1 MSLHTPRRETDVIV
15 VGGGGSGLAAAVE
28 ASRQGVAVTL
38 LEKQHQLGGT
48 TGVAVGS
55 FTAACTSLQR
65 AAAVEDRTTWHRQDI
80 AKFAPHREPKNN
92 TSLRAWLAEHA
103 ANTLEWLLAMGV
115 EFSGPHP
122 EPPNRLPRMHN
133 VVPNAKIY
141 IFRLQRRAMSQGV
154 EVLAGH
160 AATRL
165 ILDEAGRVV
174 GVAARDSAGEATA
187 IYARRGVVLA
197 AGDYSSGVTVKNE
210 FLSSETAAIE
220 GINPHSAGDGHRLAR
235 DAGAALVN
243 MDVIYG
249 PEIRFVPP
257 PGDPFR
263 QLLPA
268 SAAGAESIGR
278 EMDTLGPEAL
288 QAHAKQLL
296 FTWQHP
302 EDSLYESGALLVNR
316 DGERFVDETRDPAM
330 AIPKQPGKVAYV
342 IFDQRVARLFTRWP
356 DFISTAPEIG
366 YAYIHDFH
374 RLRPDLYHE
383 APAVADLA
391 ARIGVDPKALDV
403 TLAHYNQAVTQGVA
417 DRFGRGSGARVNKP
431 PYYALGPVKSWIVT
445 TEGGVRINQT
455 MQALDEA
462 GNVVPGLYAAGSNGM
477 GGLILWSHG
486 LHIAWALTSGR
497 QAGRSAARESPS
509 EPERS

>member
-1 MSLHTPRRETDVIV
+1 MGLRTPHRETDVIV

-28 ASRQGVAVTL
+28 ASGQGVAVTL
-38 LEKQHQLGGT
+38 LEKRPQLGGT
-48 TGVAVGS
+48 TGIAVGS
-55 FTAACTSLQR
+55 FTAACSSLQR
-65 AAAVEDRTTWHRQDI
+65 AAAVEDRTTWHQQDI
-80 AKFAPHREPKNN
+80 ARFAPHREPKNN

-103 ANTLEWLLAMGV
+103 ADTLEWLLAMGV

-154 EVLAGH
+154 EILTSH
-160 AATRL
+160 AATNL
-165 ILDEAGRVV
+165 TVDESGRVV
-174 GVAARDSAGEATA
+174 GVEVRESTGEATT
-187 IYARRGVVLA
+187 IYARRGVILA
-197 AGDYSSGVTVKNE
+197 AGDYSSGVAVKNE
-210 FLSSETAAIE
+210 FLSTETAAIE

-235 DAGAALVN
+235 GAGATLVN

-268 SAAGAESIGR
+268 STAEAESIGR
-278 EMDTLGPEAL
+278 ELDTLRPEAL

-316 DGERFVDETRDPAM
+316 DGVRFVDETRDPAM
-330 AIPKQPGKVAYV
+330 AIPKQPGKLAYV
-342 IFDQRVARLFTRWP
+342 IFDHRVARRFTRWP

-366 YAYIHDFH
+366 YAYIDDF
-374 RLRPDLYHE
+374 RCLRPDLYHQE
-383 APAVADLA
+383 PIVADLA
-391 ARIGVDPKALDV
+391 ARIGVDAKALDV
-403 TLAHYNQAVTQGVA
+403 TLAHYNQAVTRGVA
-417 DRFGRGSGARVNKP
+417 DRFGRSGSGAPVETP
-431 PYYALGPVKSWIVT
+431 PYHALGPVKSWIVT
-445 TEGGVRINQT
+445 TEGGVRINQS
-455 MQALDEA
+455 MQALDDA

-497 QAGRSAARESPS
+497 QAGRSSAQESPS
-509 EPERS
+509 ERI

>member
-1 MSLHTPRRETDVIV
+1 MSLQIPRRETDVIV

-28 ASRQGVAVTL
+28 ASGQGVAVTL
-38 LEKQHQLGGT
+38 LEKRPRLGGT
-48 TGVAVGS
+48 TGIAVGS

-65 AAAVEDRTTWHRQDI
+65 AAAVEDRTTWHQQDI
-80 AKFAPHREPKNN
+80 ARFAPHRESKNN
-92 TSLRAWLAEHA
+92 TSLRAWLVEHA
-103 ANTLEWLLAMGV
+103 AHTLEWLLAMGV
-115 EFSGPHP
+115 EFAGPHP
-122 EPPNRLPRMHN
+122 EPPNRSPRMHN

-141 IFRLQRRAMSQGV
+141 IFRLQRRAVSQGV
-154 EVLAGH
+154 EILAGH

-165 ILDEAGRVV
+165 ILDEAGRVI
-174 GVAARDSAGEATA
+174 GVAARDSTGEATA

-197 AGDYSSGVTVKNE
+197 AGDYSSGITVKNE
-210 FLSSETAAIE
+210 FLSAETVAIE

-235 DAGAALVN
+235 DVGAALVN

-268 SAAGAESIGR
+268 SAPEAESAGR
-278 EMDTLGPEAL
+278 ELNALEPEAL
-288 QAHAKQLL
+288 HSHARQLM

-316 DGERFVDETRDPAM
+316 DGNRFVDETRNPEM
-330 AIPKQPGKVAYV
+330 AIPKQPDKLAYV
-342 IFDQRVARLFTRWP
+342 IFDQKVARLFTTWP
-356 DFISTAPEIG
+356 NFISTAPEIG
-366 YAYIHDFH
+366 YAYIDDFR

-383 APAVADLA
+383 APTVADLA
-391 ARIGVDPKALDV
+391 AQISVDSKAFDV
-403 TLAHYNQAVTQGVA
+403 TLAHYNQTVEQSVA
-417 DRFGRGSGARVNKP
+417 DRFGRVGSGARVDKP
-431 PYYALGPVKSWIVT
+431 PYYALGPAKSWIVT
-445 TEGGVRINQT
+445 TEGGVRINQA
-455 MQALDEA
+455 MQALDDE

-497 QAGRSAARESPS
+497 QAGRSAALESPS
-509 EPERS
+509 GRG

>member
-1 MSLHTPRRETDVIV
+1 MRRPTPHRETDVIV

-28 ASRQGVAVTL
+28 ASGHGAAVTL
-38 LEKQHQLGGT
+38 LEKRPQLGGT
-48 TGVAVGS
+48 TGIAVGS
-55 FTAACTSLQR
+55 FTAARTSLQR
-65 AAAVEDRTTWHRQDI
+65 AASVEDRASWHRQDI
-80 AKFAPHREPKNN
+80 AGFAPYRESKNN
-92 TSLRAWLAEHA
+92 TSLRAWLAENA
-103 ANTLEWLLAMGV
+103 ADTLEWLLAMGV
-115 EFSGPHP
+115 EFTGPHP

-141 IFRLQRRAMSQGV
+141 IFRLQRQAMLQGV
-154 EVLAGH
+154 EILAGH

-165 ILDEAGRVV
+165 ILDEAGRVA
-174 GVAARDSAGEATA
+174 GVASRDSAGETTA
-187 IYARRGVVLA
+187 VYARRGVVLA
-197 AGDYSSGVTVKNE
+197 AGDYSSGGAVKNE
-210 FLSSETAAIE
+210 FLNPETAAVE

-249 PEIRFVPP
+249 PEVRFVPP

-268 SAAGAESIGR
+268 SSSGAGSACR
-278 EMDTLGPEAL
+278 KLDDLGPEAL
-288 QAHAKQLL
+288 QAHARQLL

-302 EDSLYESGALLVNR
+302 EDTLYESGALLVNR
-316 DGERFVDETRDPAM
+316 DGERFVDETRNPAM
-330 AIPKQPGKVAYV
+330 AIPKQPGRIAYL
-342 IFDQRVARLFTRWP
+342 IFDQRVARLFAGWP
-356 DFISTAPEIG
+356 NFISTAPEIG
-366 YAYIHDFH
+366 YAYIHDFR

-383 APAVADLA
+383 ASTVADLA
-391 ARIGVDPKALDV
+391 ARIGVDSKALDV

-417 DRFGRGSGARVNKP
+417 DRFGRIGSGERVDEP
-431 PYYALGPVKSWIVT
+431 PYYALGPAKSWIVT
-445 TEGGVRINQT
+445 TEGGVRINQA

-462 GNVVPGLYAAGSNGM
+462 GKVVPGLYAAGSNGM

-497 QAGRSAARESPS
+497 HAGRSAARESLC
-509 EPERS
+509 ERR